1 MHGGS
6 GWQEPGN
13 AWSRLQGIVV
23 LSRETR
29 CYSSEHVRELL
40 SRKPRKEEL
49 GPHLSPKLMIWPLLE
64 NKSQLLE
71 PLN

>member
-1 MHGGS
+1 M
-6 GWQEPGN
+6 
-13 AWSRLQGIVV
+13 V

-29 CYSSEHVRELL
+29 CYSSEHVRESL

-49 GPHLSPKLMIWPLLE
+49 GPHLSPKLMIWSRLE